1 MFNWKLKQVVWLF
14 LLPVILTSCDCGCG
28 CDPEKYGVHKFKPG
42 NTVHHKM
49 TGDPLLVIDT
59 FRVEECK
66 LMYEVTDKNMQDH
79 TASEMELK

>member
-1 MFNWKLKQVVWLF
+1 MFNGKLKQVVGIF
-14 LLPVILTSCDCGCG
+14 LLPVILTSCDCGC
-28 CDPEKYGVHKFKPG
+28 DPEEYGVHKFKPG

-59 FRVEECK
+59 FRTVGCK
-66 LMYEVTDKNMQDH
+66 LQYVVTDKYMKDH